1 MKHNIKI
8 AVIGGTGKSG
18 KYLVSTLLNQGI
30 PFKLLVRNPAHFK
43 ASNPLVEIIEGDV
56 TNYNAVCQLIEGCEA
71 VLSTLGLGIP
81 PSEPTLFSKATDTII
96 RAMKEKGSHRYI
108 VTTGLNVNTPLDK
121 KGEKTAFATD
131 WMYQNFPVST
141 ANKQL
146 EYEMLAASEID
157 WTLVRLPQIDQTE
170 ERSPINVSLEDCLG
184 DKISATNLAHFLIDQ
199 LSDSTFIRKAP
210 FIANAY

>member
-18 KYLVSTLLNQGI
+18 KYLVSTLLHQGI

-43 ASNPLVEIIEGDV
+43 TGNPLVEIIEGDV
-56 TNYNAVCQLIEGCEA
+56 TNYNAVCQLLEGCEA

-96 RAMKEKGSHRYI
+96 RAMKEKGAHRYI

-121 KGEKTAFATD
+121 KGEKTTFATD

-170 ERSPINVSLEDCLG
+170 ERSLINVSLEDCPG